1 LVEEN
6 MGDQS
11 DVMEWR
17 GFEVIDRDGDKV
29 GKLDEVYLDRE
40 SGQPEWAVVNTGLF
54 GRKSSFVPI
63 REAMREGDMIRVPYE
78 KDRIKDAPNVE
89 PDGEVSQEEELR
101 IYEHYGVEYAQLRS
115 GTDSVSDSG
124 QAAEPSS
131 GQTAVEG
138 SHTLRLQRYVHEEIR
153 NRKTR
158 GDGTTVVR
166 DEPVTTDGE
175 DS

>member
-1 LVEEN
+1 
-6 MGDQS
+6 MGQS
-11 DVMEWR
+11 DVVEWR
-17 GFEVIDRDGDKV
+17 GFEVIDRDGEKV

-40 SGQPEWAVVNTGLF
+40 SGRPEWAVVNTGLF

-78 KDRIKDAPNVE
+78 KDRIKDAPNIE
-89 PDGEVSQEEELR
+89 PDGEVSQEEER
-101 IYEHYGVEYAQLRS
+101 QIYEHYGVEYSQVRS
-115 GTDSVSDSG
+115 STDAGSDSG
-124 QAAEPSS
+124 QTTETGA

-138 SHTLRLQRYVHEEIR
+138 SHALRLQRYVHEEIR

-158 GDGTTVVR
+158 GDSTTVVR
-166 DEPVTTDGE
+166 DEPVATPGE